1 VANDL
6 TPSDT
11 AHFDRSS
18 VLGFVTEKGG
28 VTSHTAILA
37 EALGIPATSG
47 ETSSRRTSRAA
58 GMANRMGSIYNC
70 GGKDRNDSINDSAR
84 VVEIG
89 ANRSSCDPS
98 VMRVLKL
105 VLEAVAGQQ

>member
-89 ANRSSCDPS
+89 GLEPPTSCMPCRRSPS
-98 VMRVLKL
+98 
-105 VLEAVAGQQ
+105 